1 MRVACIAAGAG
12 GMYCGSCIH
21 DNTLAAALMRLG
33 VDVTLV
39 PTYTPLRTDEES
51 VSLERV
57 FYGGIS
63 VYLAQKSALVR
74 RLPPWATRPLDR
86 PGLLRWAAGR
96 FAGSTEARDLGAL
109 TLSVLRGE
117 EGRQRRQLEELCRWL
132 SRDLRPDLVQLTNT
146 MFAGLAGPLKRALGR
161 PVLCA
166 VQGEEI
172 FLDRLAEPFRAQARE
187 ELRRRAG
194 DVDGFLSPSAVYAD
208 FMAGYLD
215 VPRDRF
221 HVVPL
226 GLRLEGHGPPP
237 ETERGPGPFRIGFLA
252 RICPEKGLH
261 VAAGALRLLA
271 ERLGPEAVRLEAAG
285 WLGPADLGYF
295 EEVKGGLET
304 DGLAFAYHGAV
315 DRAGKIE
322 FLRSLHA
329 LTVPAPYHEPK
340 GLYVLEALANGV
352 PVVQPRHGAFPELV
366 EGTGGGLLVD
376 AAEPEAVAAGLQ
388 ALFEDEE
395 HRLRLGR
402 RGRAAVHERYGDA
415 VMAARTREIYERFLP
430 RPERKDAP

>member
-33 VDVTLV
+33 VDATLV
-39 PTYTPLRTDEES
+39 PAYTPLRTDEES
-51 VSLERV
+51 VGLERV
-57 FYGGIS
+57 FYGGIN
-63 VYLAQKSALVR
+63 VYLEQKSALVR
-74 RLPPWATRPLDR
+74 RLPSWATRPLDR
-86 PGLLRWAAGR
+86 PGLLRWVAGR
-96 FAGSTEARDLGAL
+96 FGAATEARDLGAL

-117 EGRQRRQLEELCRWL
+117 DGFQRRRLEELVRWL
-132 SRDLRPDLVQLTNT
+132 ERDLRPDLVQLPNT
-146 MFAGLAGPLKRALGR
+146 MFAGLAGPLKRRLGG

-172 FLDRLAEPFRAQARE
+172 FLDRLVEPYRAQARE
-187 ELRRRAG
+187 ELRKRAA
-194 DVDGFLSPSAVYAD
+194 DVDGFVSPCAVYAD
-208 FMAGYLD
+208 YMAGYLD

-237 ETERGPGPFRIGFLA
+237 EAARGPGPFRIGFLA

-285 WLGPADLGYF
+285 WLGPADEAYY
-295 EEVKGGLET
+295 EEVRSGLEA
-304 DGLAFAYHGAV
+304 DGLAFEYRGSV
-315 DRAGKIE
+315 DRAAKIE

-366 EGTGGGLLVD
+366 EGTGGGVLVE
-376 AAEPEAVAAGLQ
+376 AAEPEAVADGLQ
-388 ALFEDEE
+388 TLFEDEDL
-395 HRLRLGR
+395 RLRLGR
-402 RGRAAVHERYGDA
+402 QGHAAVHESRGDA
-415 VMAARTREIYERFLP
+415 VMAERTRNVYERFL
-430 RPERKDAP
+430 AG

>member
-1 MRVACIAAGAG
+1 MG
-12 GMYCGSCIH
+12 
-21 DNTLAAALMRLG
+21 LG
-33 VDVTLV
+33 VDATLV
-39 PTYTPLRTDEES
+39 PAYTPLRTDEES
-51 VSLERV
+51 VGLERV
-57 FYGGIS
+57 FYGGIN
-63 VYLAQKSALVR
+63 VYLEQKSALVR
-74 RLPPWATRPLDR
+74 RLPSWATRPLDR
-86 PGLLRWAAGR
+86 PGLLRWVAGR
-96 FAGSTEARDLGAL
+96 FGAATEARDLGAL

-117 EGRQRRQLEELCRWL
+117 DGFQRRRLEELVRWL
-132 SRDLRPDLVQLTNT
+132 ERDLRPDLVQLPNT
-146 MFAGLAGPLKRALGR
+146 MFAGLAGPLKRRLGG

-172 FLDRLAEPFRAQARE
+172 FLDRLVEPYRAQARE
-187 ELRRRAG
+187 ELRKRAA
-194 DVDGFLSPSAVYAD
+194 DVDGFVSPCAVYAD
-208 FMAGYLD
+208 YMAGYLD
-215 VPRDRF
+215 VPRERF

-237 ETERGPGPFRIGFLA
+237 DEARGPGPFRIGFLA

-285 WLGPADLGYF
+285 WLGPADEAYY
-295 EEVKGGLET
+295 EEVRSGLEA
-304 DGLAFAYHGAV
+304 DGLAFGYRGSV
-315 DRAGKIE
+315 DRAAKIE

-366 EGTGGGLLVD
+366 EGTGGGVLVE

-388 ALFEDEE
+388 TLCEDEDL
-395 HRLRLGR
+395 RLRLGR
-402 RGRAAVHERYGDA
+402 QGHAAVHESRGDA
-415 VMAARTREIYERFLP
+415 VMAERTRRRVRALSGGVT
-430 RPERKDAP
+430 RRRRRNAP

>member
-1 MRVACIAAGAG
+1 MRVAYITAGAG

-21 DNTLAAALMRLG
+21 DNTLAAALMRIG
-33 VDVTLV
+33 VDVALV
-39 PTYTPLRTDEES
+39 PTYTPLRTDEED

-57 FYGGIS
+57 FYGGIN
-63 VYLAQKSALVR
+63 VYLEQKSALVR
-74 RLPPWATRPLDR
+74 HLPRWATRPLDR
-86 PGLLRWAAGR
+86 PRLLRWVAGR
-96 FAGSTEARDLGAL
+96 FAGTTEAGDLGPL

-132 SRDLRPDLVQLTNT
+132 EGDLRPDLVQLTNS
-146 MFAGLAGPLKRALGR
+146 MLAGLAGPLKRALGR
-161 PVLCA
+161 PVLCG

-172 FLDRLAEPFRAQARE
+172 FLDRLVEPWRSQARE
-187 ELRRRAG
+187 ELRRRAD
-194 DVDGFLSPSAVYAD
+194 DVDGFVSPSAAYAD

-237 ETERGPGPFRIGFLA
+237 DAARGPGPFRIGFLA
-252 RICPEKGLH
+252 RICPDKGLH

-285 WLGPADLGYF
+285 WLGPADRGDF
-295 EEVKGGLET
+295 EEVKGGLEA
-304 DGLAFAYHGAV
+304 DGLAFEYRGSL

-322 FLRSLHA
+322 FLRRLHA

-340 GLYVLEALANGV
+340 GLYVLEAMANGV
-352 PVVQPRHGAFPELV
+352 PVVQPRHGAYPELV
-366 EGTGGGLLVD
+366 ESTGGGLLVD
-376 AAEPEAVAAGLQ
+376 GAEPEAVAAGLG

-395 HRLRLGR
+395 RRLRLGR
-402 RGRAAVHERYGDA
+402 QGRAAVHESRGDG
-415 VMAARTREIYERFLP
+415 VMAARTLEVYESFL
-430 RPERKDAP
+430 AG

>member
-21 DNTLAAALMRLG
+21 DNTLAAALMGLG
-33 VDVTLV
+33 VDATLV
-39 PTYTPLRTDEES
+39 PAYTPLRTDEES
-51 VSLERV
+51 VGLERV
-57 FYGGIS
+57 FYGGIN
-63 VYLAQKSALVR
+63 VYLEQKSTLVR
-74 RLPPWATRPLDR
+74 RLPSWATRPLDR
-86 PGLLRWAAGR
+86 PGLLRWVAGR
-96 FAGSTEARDLGAL
+96 FGGATEARDLGAL

-117 EGRQRRQLEELCRWL
+117 EGFQRRRLEELVRWL
-132 SRDLRPDLVQLTNT
+132 ERDLRPDLVQLPNT
-146 MFAGLAGPLKRALGR
+146 MFAGLAGSLKRRLGG

-172 FLDRLAEPFRAQARE
+172 FLDRLVEPFRAQARE
-187 ELRRRAG
+187 ELRKRAA
-194 DVDGFLSPSAVYAD
+194 DVDGFVSPCAVYAD
-208 FMAGYLD
+208 YMAGYLD
-215 VPRDRF
+215 APRERF

-237 ETERGPGPFRIGFLA
+237 EAARGPGPFRIGFLA

-285 WLGPADLGYF
+285 WLGPADQAYF
-295 EEVKGGLET
+295 EEVRSGLEA
-304 DGLAFAYHGAV
+304 DGLAFEYRGSV
-315 DRAGKIE
+315 DRAAKIE

-366 EGTGGGLLVD
+366 EGTGGGVLVE
-376 AAEPEAVAAGLQ
+376 AAEPEPVAAGLQ
-388 ALFEDEE
+388 TLCEDEDL
-395 HRLRLGR
+395 RLRLGR
-402 RGRAAVHERYGDA
+402 RGHAAVHESRGDA
-415 VMAARTREIYERFLP
+415 VMAERTREVYERFL
-430 RPERKDAP
+430 AG

>member
-21 DNTLAAALMRLG
+21 DNTLAAALMGLG
-33 VDVTLV
+33 VDATLV
-39 PTYTPLRTDEES
+39 PAYTPLRTDEES
-51 VSLERV
+51 VGLERV
-57 FYGGIS
+57 FYGGIN
-63 VYLAQKSALVR
+63 VYLEQKSALVR
-74 RLPPWATRPLDR
+74 RLPSWATRPLDR
-86 PGLLRWAAGR
+86 PGLLRWVAGR
-96 FAGSTEARDLGAL
+96 FGAATEARDLGAL

-117 EGRQRRQLEELCRWL
+117 EGFQRRRLEELVRWL
-132 SRDLRPDLVQLTNT
+132 ERDLRPDLVQLPNT
-146 MFAGLAGPLKRALGR
+146 MFAGLAGPLKRRLGG

-172 FLDRLAEPFRAQARE
+172 FLDRLVEPYRAQARE
-187 ELRRRAG
+187 ELRKRAA
-194 DVDGFLSPSAVYAD
+194 DVDGFVSPCAVYAD
-208 FMAGYLD
+208 YMAGYLD
-215 VPRDRF
+215 VPRERF

-237 ETERGPGPFRIGFLA
+237 EAARGPGPFRIGFLA

-271 ERLGPEAVRLEAAG
+271 ERLGPEAVRLEVAG
-285 WLGPADLGYF
+285 WLGPADEAYY
-295 EEVKGGLET
+295 EEVRSGLEA
-304 DGLAFAYHGAV
+304 DGLAFEYRGSV
-315 DRAGKIE
+315 DRAAKIE
-322 FLRSLHA
+322 FLRSLHS

-366 EGTGGGLLVD
+366 EGTGGGLLVE

-388 ALFEDEE
+388 TLCEDEDL
-395 HRLRLGR
+395 RLRLGR
-402 RGRAAVHERYGDA
+402 QGHAAVHESRGDA
-415 VMAARTREIYERFLP
+415 VMAERTREVYERFL
-430 RPERKDAP
+430 AG

>member
-21 DNTLAAALMRLG
+21 DNTLAAALMGLG
-33 VDVTLV
+33 VDATLV
-39 PTYTPLRTDEES
+39 PAYTPLRTDEES
-51 VSLERV
+51 VGLERV
-57 FYGGIS
+57 FYGGIN
-63 VYLAQKSALVR
+63 VYLEQKSALVR
-74 RLPPWATRPLDR
+74 RLPSWATRPLDR
-86 PGLLRWAAGR
+86 PGLLRWVAGR
-96 FAGSTEARDLGAL
+96 FGAATEARDLGAL

-117 EGRQRRQLEELCRWL
+117 DGFQRRRLEELVRWL
-132 SRDLRPDLVQLTNT
+132 ERDLRPDLVQLPNT
-146 MFAGLAGPLKRALGR
+146 MFAGLAGPLKRRLGG

-172 FLDRLAEPFRAQARE
+172 FLDRLVEPYRAQARE
-187 ELRRRAG
+187 ELRKRAA
-194 DVDGFLSPSAVYAD
+194 DVDGFVSPCAAYAD

-215 VPRDRF
+215 LPRERF

-237 ETERGPGPFRIGFLA
+237 DEARGPGPFRIGFLA

-285 WLGPADLGYF
+285 WLGPADQAYY
-295 EEVKGGLET
+295 EEVRSGLEA
-304 DGLAFAYHGAV
+304 DGLAFEYRGSV
-315 DRAGKIE
+315 DRAAKIE

-366 EGTGGGLLVD
+366 EGTGGGLLVE

-388 ALFEDEE
+388 TLCEDEDL
-395 HRLRLGR
+395 RLRLGR
-402 RGRAAVHERYGDA
+402 RGHAAVHESRGDA
-415 VMAARTREIYERFLP
+415 VMAERTRHVYERFL
-430 RPERKDAP
+430 AG

>member
-1 MRVACIAAGAG
+1 MRVAYITAGAG

-21 DNTLAAALMRLG
+21 DNTLAAALTGLG
-33 VDVTLV
+33 VDVALI

-57 FYGGIS
+57 FYGGIG
-63 VYLAQKSALVR
+63 VYLAEKSALVR
-74 RLPPWATRPLDR
+74 RLPSWVTRPLDR
-86 PGLLRWAAGR
+86 PGLLRWAADR
-96 FAGSTEARDLGAL
+96 FGGATEARDLGAL

-117 EGRQRRQLEELCRWL
+117 EGRQRRQLQELCRWL
-132 SRDLRPDLVQLTNT
+132 AKDLRPDVVQLTNS
-146 MFAGLAGPLKRALGR
+146 MLAGLAGPLKRALGR
-161 PVLCA
+161 PILCG

-172 FLDRLAEPFRAQARE
+172 FLDQLVEPYRTQARE
-187 ELRRRAG
+187 ELRRRAR
-194 DVDGFLSPSAVYAD
+194 DVDGFLSPGAAYAD
-208 FMAGYLD
+208 FMAGYLE

-237 ETERGPGPFRIGFLA
+237 DEARGPGPFRIGFLA

-285 WLGPADLGYF
+285 WLAPADRAYF
-295 EEVKGGLET
+295 EEVKSGLEAE
-304 DGLAFAYHGAV
+304 GLGFEYRGSV

-322 FLRSLHA
+322 FLRGLHA
-329 LTVPAPYHEPK
+329 LTVPAPYYEPK

-352 PVVQPRHGAFPELV
+352 PVVQPRHGAYPELV

-376 AAEPEAVAAGLQ
+376 GAEPEAVAAGLQ
-388 ALFEDEE
+388 ELFEDEE
-395 HRLRLGR
+395 RRLRLGR
-402 RGRAAVHERYGDA
+402 QGRAAVHESRGDEL
-415 VMAARTREIYERFLP
+415 MAARTREVYERF
-430 RPERKDAP
+430 AAG

>member
-1 MRVACIAAGAG
+1 M
-12 GMYCGSCIH
+12 
-21 DNTLAAALMRLG
+21 
-33 VDVTLV
+33 
-39 PTYTPLRTDEES
+39 
-51 VSLERV
+51 
-57 FYGGIS
+57 
-63 VYLAQKSALVR
+63 R
-74 RLPPWATRPLDR
+74 RLPSWVTRPLDR
-86 PGLLRWAAGR
+86 PGLLRWAADR
-96 FAGSTEARDLGAL
+96 FGGATEARDLGAL

-117 EGRQRRQLEELCRWL
+117 EGRQRRQLQELCRWL
-132 SRDLRPDLVQLTNT
+132 AKDLRPDVVQLTNS
-146 MFAGLAGPLKRALGR
+146 MLAGLAGPLKRALGR
-161 PVLCA
+161 PVLCG

-172 FLDRLAEPFRAQARE
+172 FLDRLVEPYRTQARE
-187 ELRRRAG
+187 ELRRRAAE
-194 DVDGFLSPSAVYAD
+194 VDGFLSPSAAYAD
-208 FMAGYLD
+208 FMAGYLE

-237 ETERGPGPFRIGFLA
+237 DEAREPGPFRIGFLA

-285 WLGPADLGYF
+285 WLGPADRAYF
-295 EEVKGGLET
+295 EEVRSGLET
-304 DGLAFAYHGAV
+304 DGLAFEYRGSV

-322 FLRSLHA
+322 FLRGLHA

-352 PVVQPRHGAFPELV
+352 PVVQPRHGAYPELV

-388 ALFEDEE
+388 ELFEDEE
-395 HRLRLGR
+395 RRLRLGR
-402 RGRAAVHERYGDA
+402 RGRAAVHEGHGDEL
-415 VMAARTREIYERFLP
+415 MAARTREVYERFL
-430 RPERKDAP
+430 AG

>member
-33 VDVTLV
+33 VDATLV
-39 PTYTPLRTDEES
+39 PAYTPLRTDEES
-51 VSLERV
+51 VGLERV
-57 FYGGIS
+57 FYGGIN
-63 VYLAQKSALVR
+63 VYLEQKSALVR
-74 RLPPWATRPLDR
+74 RLPSWATRPLDR
-86 PGLLRWAAGR
+86 PGLLRWVAGR
-96 FAGSTEARDLGAL
+96 FGAATEARDLGAL

-117 EGRQRRQLEELCRWL
+117 DGFQRRRLEELVRWL
-132 SRDLRPDLVQLTNT
+132 ERDLRPDLVQLPNT
-146 MFAGLAGPLKRALGR
+146 MFSGLAGPLKRRLGG

-172 FLDRLAEPFRAQARE
+172 FLDRLVEPYRAQARE
-187 ELRRRAG
+187 ELRKRAA
-194 DVDGFLSPSAVYAD
+194 DVDGFVSPCAVYAD
-208 FMAGYLD
+208 YMAGYLD

-237 ETERGPGPFRIGFLA
+237 DEVRGPGPFRIGFLA

-285 WLGPADLGYF
+285 WLGPADEAYY
-295 EEVKGGLET
+295 EEVRSGLEA
-304 DGLAFAYHGAV
+304 DGLAFEYRGSV
-315 DRAGKIE
+315 DRAAKIE

-366 EGTGGGLLVD
+366 EGTGGGVLVE
-376 AAEPEAVAAGLQ
+376 AAEPEPVAAGLQ
-388 ALFEDEE
+388 TLCEDEDL
-395 HRLRLGR
+395 RLRLGR
-402 RGRAAVHERYGDA
+402 QGHAAVHESRGDA
-415 VMAARTREIYERFLP
+415 VMAERTRDVYERFL
-430 RPERKDAP
+430 AG

>member
-21 DNTLAAALMRLG
+21 DNTLAAALMGLG
-33 VDVTLV
+33 VDATLV
-39 PTYTPLRTDEES
+39 PAYTPLRTDEES
-51 VSLERV
+51 VGLERV
-57 FYGGIS
+57 FYGGIN
-63 VYLAQKSALVR
+63 VYLEQKSALVR
-74 RLPPWATRPLDR
+74 RLPSWATRPLDR
-86 PGLLRWAAGR
+86 PGLLRWVAGR
-96 FAGSTEARDLGAL
+96 FGAATEARDLGAL

-117 EGRQRRQLEELCRWL
+117 DGFQRRRLEELVRWL
-132 SRDLRPDLVQLTNT
+132 ERDLRPDLVQLPNT
-146 MFAGLAGPLKRALGR
+146 MFAGLAGPLKRRLGG

-172 FLDRLAEPFRAQARE
+172 FLDRLVEPFRAQARE
-187 ELRRRAG
+187 ELRKRAA
-194 DVDGFLSPSAVYAD
+194 DVDGFVSPCAVYAD
-208 FMAGYLD
+208 YMAGYLD
-215 VPRDRF
+215 VPRERF

-237 ETERGPGPFRIGFLA
+237 EAARGPGPFRIGFLA

-271 ERLGPEAVRLEAAG
+271 KRLGPEAVRLEAAG
-285 WLGPADLGYF
+285 WLGPADQAYF
-295 EEVKGGLET
+295 EEVRSGLEA
-304 DGLAFAYHGAV
+304 DGLAFEYRGSV
-315 DRAGKIE
+315 DRAAKIE

-366 EGTGGGLLVD
+366 EGTGGGLLVE
-376 AAEPEAVAAGLQ
+376 AAEPEPVAAGLQ
-388 ALFEDEE
+388 TLCEDEDL
-395 HRLRLGR
+395 RLRLGR
-402 RGRAAVHERYGDA
+402 RGHAAVHESRGDA
-415 VMAARTREIYERFLP
+415 VMAERTRDVYERFL
-430 RPERKDAP
+430 AG

>member
-1 MRVACIAAGAG
+1 MRVAYITAGAG

-57 FYGGIS
+57 FYGGIN
-63 VYLAQKSALVR
+63 VYLEQKSALVR

-96 FAGSTEARDLGAL
+96 LAGATEARDLGAL

-161 PVLCA
+161 PVLCG

-172 FLDRLAEPFRAQARE
+172 FLDRLVEPFRAQARE
-187 ELRRRAG
+187 ELRRRAAE
-194 DVDGFLSPSAVYAD
+194 VDGFLSPSAAYAD

-237 ETERGPGPFRIGFLA
+237 EAGRGPGPFRIGFLA
-252 RICPEKGLH
+252 RICPDKGLH

-285 WLGPADLGYF
+285 WLGPADRAWF
-295 EEVKGGLET
+295 EEVKGGLEA
-304 DGLAFAYHGAV
+304 DGLAFEYLGSV

-388 ALFEDEE
+388 VLHEDEE

-415 VMAARTREIYERFLP
+415 VMAERTREVYERFLP
-430 RPERKDAP
+430 KPERKDAP

>member
-1 MRVACIAAGAG
+1 MRVAYITAGAG

-21 DNTLAAALMRLG
+21 DNTLAAALMRQG
-33 VDVTLV
+33 VDVALV
-39 PTYTPLRTDEES
+39 PTYTPLRTDEED

-57 FYGGIS
+57 FYGGIG

-74 RLPPWATRPLDR
+74 RLPSWVTRPLDR
-86 PGLLRWAAGR
+86 PGLLRWTADR
-96 FAGSTEARDLGAL
+96 FGGVTEARDLGAL

-117 EGRQRRQLEELCRWL
+117 EGRQRRQLEELGRWL
-132 SRDLRPDLVQLTNT
+132 AKDLRPDVVQLTNS
-146 MFAGLAGPLKRALGR
+146 MLAGIAGPLKRALGR
-161 PVLCA
+161 PVLCG

-172 FLDRLAEPFRAQARE
+172 FLDRLEEPWRSQARD
-187 ELRRRAG
+187 ELRRRAAE
-194 DVDGFLSPSAVYAD
+194 VDGFVSPSAAYAD
-208 FMAGYLD
+208 FMAGYLE

-237 ETERGPGPFRIGFLA
+237 DEDRGPGPFRIGFLA

-271 ERLGPEAVRLEAAG
+271 DRLGPEAVRLEAAG
-285 WLGPADLGYF
+285 WLGPADRAYF
-295 EEVKGGLET
+295 EEVKGGLEA
-304 DGLAFAYHGAV
+304 DGLAFEYRGSV

-322 FLRSLHA
+322 FLRGLHA

-352 PVVQPRHGAFPELV
+352 PVVQPRHGAYPELV

-376 AAEPEAVAAGLQ
+376 GAEPEAVAAGLQ
-388 ALFEDEE
+388 TLFDDEE
-395 HRLRLGR
+395 RRLRLGR
-402 RGRAAVHERYGDA
+402 QGRAAVHESRGDEL
-415 VMAARTREIYERFLP
+415 MAARTREVYQRF
-430 RPERKDAP
+430 AAG

>member
-21 DNTLAAALMRLG
+21 DNTLAAALMGLG
-33 VDVTLV
+33 VDATLV
-39 PTYTPLRTDEES
+39 PAYTPLRTDEES
-51 VSLERV
+51 VGLERV
-57 FYGGIS
+57 FYGGIN
-63 VYLAQKSALVR
+63 VYLEQKSALVR
-74 RLPPWATRPLDR
+74 RLPSWATRPLDR
-86 PGLLRWAAGR
+86 PGLLRWVAGR
-96 FAGSTEARDLGAL
+96 FGASTEARDLGAL

-117 EGRQRRQLEELCRWL
+117 EGFQRRRLEELVRWL
-132 SRDLRPDLVQLTNT
+132 ERDLRPDLVQLPNT
-146 MFAGLAGPLKRALGR
+146 MFAGLAGPLKRRLGG

-172 FLDRLAEPFRAQARE
+172 FLDRLVEPFRTQARE
-187 ELRRRAG
+187 ELRKRAA
-194 DVDGFLSPSAVYAD
+194 DVDGFLSPCAVYAD
-208 FMAGYLD
+208 YMAGYLD
-215 VPRDRF
+215 VPRERF

-237 ETERGPGPFRIGFLA
+237 EAARGPGPFRIGFLA

-285 WLGPADLGYF
+285 WLGPADEAYY
-295 EEVKGGLET
+295 EEVRSGLEA
-304 DGLAFAYHGAV
+304 DGLAFEYRGSV
-315 DRAGKIE
+315 DRAAKIE

-366 EGTGGGLLVD
+366 EGTGGGVLVE
-376 AAEPEAVAAGLQ
+376 AAEPEEVAAGLQ
-388 ALFEDEE
+388 TLCDDEDL
-395 HRLRLGR
+395 RLRLGR
-402 RGRAAVHERYGDA
+402 QGHAAVHESRGDA
-415 VMAARTREIYERFLP
+415 VMAERTRNVYERFL
-430 RPERKDAP
+430 AG

>member
-33 VDVTLV
+33 VDATLV
-39 PTYTPLRTDEES
+39 PAYTPLRTDEES
-51 VSLERV
+51 VGLERV
-57 FYGGIS
+57 FFGGIN
-63 VYLAQKSALVR
+63 VYLEQKSALAR
-74 RLPPWATRPLDR
+74 RLPSWATRPLDR
-86 PGLLRWAAGR
+86 PRLLRWVAGR
-96 FAGSTEARDLGAL
+96 FGAATEARDLGAL

-117 EGRQRRQLEELCRWL
+117 EGFQRRRLEELVRWL
-132 SRDLRPDLVQLTNT
+132 ERDLRPELVQLPNS
-146 MFAGLAGPLKRALGR
+146 MFAGLAEPLKRRLGG

-172 FLDRLAEPFRAQARE
+172 FLDRLVEPYRSQARE
-187 ELRRRAG
+187 ELRKRAA

-208 FMAGYLD
+208 YMAGYLG
-215 VPRDRF
+215 VARDRF

-237 ETERGPGPFRIGFLA
+237 EEREPGPFRIGFLA

-285 WLGPADLGYF
+285 WLGPADRAYF
-295 EEVKGGLET
+295 EEVRKGLEA
-304 DGLAFAYHGAV
+304 DGLAFEYRGSV
-315 DRAGKIE
+315 DRAAKIE

-366 EGTGGGLLVD
+366 EGTGGGVLVD
-376 AAEPEAVAAGLQ
+376 AAEPEAVAAGLRT
-388 ALFEDEE
+388 LFEDEDL
-395 HRLRLGR
+395 RLRLGR
-402 RGRAAVHERYGDA
+402 RGRAAVHESRGDG
-415 VMAARTREIYERFLP
+415 VMAARTRDVYERFLK
-430 RPERKDAP
+430 ERKTP

>member
-132 SRDLRPDLVQLTNT
+132 ARDLRPDLVQLTNT

-172 FLDRLAEPFRAQARE
+172 FLDRLVEPFRALGPRGAAPA
-187 ELRRRAG
+187 RRRRG
-194 DVDGFLSPSAVYAD
+194 R
-208 FMAGYLD
+208 
-215 VPRDRF
+215 VPVAERRVRRL
-221 HVVPL
+221 HGRVP
-226 GLRLEGHGPPP
+226 GRAEGPLP
-237 ETERGPGPFRIGFLA
+237 RGAPRP
-252 RICPEKGLH
+252 
-261 VAAGALRLLA
+261 AAGGAR
-271 ERLGPEAVRLEAAG
+271 
-285 WLGPADLGYF
+285 PAPG
-295 EEVKGGLET
+295 
-304 DGLAFAYHGAV
+304 
-315 DRAGKIE
+315 DRAGP
-322 FLRSLHA
+322 R
-329 LTVPAPYHEPK
+329 TVPHRLPGPHLPGEGPARGRRRPAPAGRAP
-340 GLYVLEALANGV
+340 
-352 PVVQPRHGAFPELV
+352 GA
-366 EGTGGGLLVD
+366 GGGAPGGGRLARAGGPRLVS
-376 AAEPEAVAAGLQ
+376 
-388 ALFEDEE
+388 
-395 HRLRLGR
+395 R
-402 RGRAAVHERYGDA
+402 R
-415 VMAARTREIYERFLP
+415 
-430 RPERKDAP
+430 